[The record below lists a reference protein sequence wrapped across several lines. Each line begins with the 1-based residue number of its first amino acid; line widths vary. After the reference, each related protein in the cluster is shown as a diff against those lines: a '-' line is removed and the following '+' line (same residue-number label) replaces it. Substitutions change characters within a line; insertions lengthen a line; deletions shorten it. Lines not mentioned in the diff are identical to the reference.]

1 MRLANISLNNLG
13 RRRTR
18 VALVVIALTIAVATS
33 VLLVTV
39 TNTTKAD
46 IDRKL
51 DEFGANIVIFPKS
64 DALTLS
70 YGGITVRSASYDVKD
85 LRVGDADKILTI
97 KNRDSISA
105 VAPKIVGVAKIDDR
119 EALLVGVRFNDEM
132 QVKKWW
138 SITGKI
144 PENDGGAVLG
154 SQAARVF
161 KKRLG
166 DNIIVNGTDL
176 QVAGIIRE
184 TGEQDDSLVFTDLAK
199 AQAILGKPGRL
210 SLIEVSALC
219 SSCPIEEI
227 DKQISGKL
235 PHAKVATIK
244 QAVESKMSS
253 INQLTEFS
261 GAVTAIL
268 AIIGAM
274 IVLITMIASV
284 NERVRE
290 IGIFRAV
297 GFRRSH
303 IAQIVVLEAAIIG
316 LLGGLLGYAIGAGV
330 ALVLTPRIAELTVPV
345 SLDPLLFVEAVGL
358 SVVVGILGSLYPAM
372 TAAKLDPSSALRT
385 I

>member
-85 LRVGDADKILTI
+85 LRVSDAEKILTI

-166 DNIIVNGTDL
+166 DKITVNGTNL
-176 QVAGIIRE
+176 QVAGIIKE

-199 AQAILGKPGRL
+199 AQTLLGKPGRL

-219 SSCPIEEI
+219 STCPIEEI

-244 QAVESKMSS
+244 QAVESKMNS

-261 GAVTAIL
+261 GVVTTIL

-303 IAQIVVLEAAIIG
+303 IAQIVILEAAIIG